1 MTLYSGT
8 GYFHY
13 LRTKLRL
20 RAVSQILRP
29 SAPGFNS
36 RYRFAFNH
44 RLSQVRKTSFFCFK
58 ERSSVLRSV
67 IRGHSPPLPRRWQ
80 QSQGSCS
87 PRRGRPLPAPGLCVQ
102 CSGLVRACTQATAKS
117 NTTKWNSE
125 ARRWKRSPWLEISFV
140 GLKKSSLW
148 WHILQ

>member
-1 MTLYSGT
+1 MTLYSST

-20 RAVSQILRP
+20 RAVAQILRP
-29 SAPGFNS
+29 SAPRFES

-44 RLSQVRKTSFFCFK
+44 SLIQTLSQVRKTSFFFK

-87 PRRGRPLPAPGLCVQ
+87 PHRGRPLPAPGLCVQ
-102 CSGLVRACTQATAKS
+102 LLWLSLCMCTGNCK
-117 NTTKWNSE
+117 TKYN
-125 ARRWKRSPWLEISFV
+125 KM
-140 GLKKSSLW
+140 K
-148 WHILQ
+148 Q